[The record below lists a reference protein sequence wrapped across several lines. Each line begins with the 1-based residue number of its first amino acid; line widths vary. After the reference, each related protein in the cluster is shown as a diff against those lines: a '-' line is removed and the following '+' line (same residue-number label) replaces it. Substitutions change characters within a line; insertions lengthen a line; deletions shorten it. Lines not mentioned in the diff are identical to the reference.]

1 MKIISNDLYCGIER
15 WDDPGDY
22 PNSLASG
29 PLPSYNYCEY
39 GGEFIFE
46 AENEDELKELDT
58 VDDWVG
64 EWIINECEVDSYC
77 SPSYKCEV
85 EGNRCTVTI
94 TDAECEEP
102 EYDGPDRRE
111 DDY

>member
-1 MKIISNDLYCGIER
+1 MKIITNDLYCRTEI

-22 PNSLASG
+22 PNNCAG
-29 PLPSYNYCEY
+29 YPLPSYGYCEY

-46 AENEDELKELDT
+46 AENDEEIKELET
-58 VDDWVG
+58 VDDWID
-64 EWIINECEVDSYC
+64 EWANNDCDIERYC
-77 SPSYKCEV
+77 SPRYKCVV

-94 TDAECEEP
+94 TDAEYDDP
-102 EYDGPDRRE
+102 GYDGPDRHE